1 MRATEGVDP
10 RTHTKLT
17 TAQRTAAGAMA
28 LAGFIPIVGWAG
40 RAAKG
45 GVAIYR
51 TAKVLNAADHALD
64 AYKTT
69 KGFAALQK
77 TEKGIYALAAP
88 MAWERVSQAGTF

>member
-1 MRATEGVDP
+1 
-10 RTHTKLT
+10 
-17 TAQRTAAGAMA
+17 MA